1 VEAEKG
7 PLAKQKEARMSH
19 LFHARSRRRWG
30 LGGLVLAPVMF
41 SFGLAAGS
49 EGLTRDN
56 GAITL
61 CSRPS
66 ACSKG

>member
-1 VEAEKG
+1 MEAEKG
-7 PLAKQKEARMSH
+7 PLAKQKEAWKSH
-19 LFHARSRRRWG
+19 LFHAPSRRRWG

-41 SFGLAAGS
+41 YFGLAAGS

-56 GAITL
+56 GTITL

-66 ACSKG
+66 A